1 MDTFLIF
8 DSTSQRFGVAAEHI
22 YDVNDNTKLR
32 FGGKVRHGESDPS
45 GYFVAEYDFTVS
57 KEDFP
62 INVRARAI
70 CRNNQCTG
78 DIRAK
83 KKFEVDEDT
92 SLFFLAKASTQELTK
107 GSYIIGKAG
116 VTRDFRLGE
125 DTFRLGAIC
134 DQDGNCRGA
143 LRNQAL
149 GINTN
154 FKGDWNLRLVIS
166 KRSKEADKLFFD

>member
-8 DSTSQRFGVAAEHI
+8 DSTSQRFGVAAEHV

-45 GYFVAEYDFTVS
+45 GYIIAEHQFTLS

-62 INVRARAI
+62 VHFRTRAV
-70 CRNNQCTG
+70 CQSNQCTG

-83 KKFEVDEDT
+83 KKFHVDDDT
-92 SLFFLAKASTQELTK
+92 SLFFLAKACTQELTK
-107 GSYIIGKAG
+107 GSYISGKVG
-116 VTRDFRLGE
+116 VTRNFRLGE
-125 DTFRLGAIC
+125 DFFRVGAVC

-143 LRNQAL
+143 LRNQSLA
-149 GINTN
+149 INTN
-154 FKGDWNLRLVIS
+154 FKGDWHLRLTVA
-166 KRSKEADKLFFD
+166 RNSKEADKLFFD